1 MFVGYFA
8 AQVSL
13 VLLLFV
19 RRWHRFRN
27 NDPWAGQEQQVPH
40 GWSHSEWHRT

>member
-13 VLLLFV
+13 ILLLFV
-19 RRWHRFRN
+19 RRWHRFRK
-27 NDPWAGQEQQVPH
+27 NDAWRRHQKQVPH
-40 GWSHSEWHRT
+40 G